1 MNKIIYNPKACSLV
15 YTPVQ
20 RGSTCWFA
28 ALIMTL
34 FFSQYMR
41 VVSSVHA
48 KRLVKKDTWKTP
60 IAEAMLK
67 ILQNYEVNSLNKN
80 IIGKIEPRA
89 FLRALRKYDPVYF
102 NSRPGD
108 ETDAGASYAPMQHK
122 MLSFMEIPHL
132 SVTVPRGST
141 DAKYSAYNFDLPLDE
156 DKWKHAVETSDPKGS
171 FVDTEYPEVIIIH
184 REAGESHLQN
194 MWKTYRPNMY
204 TIFGLSS
211 KEHVETI
218 TYNKNKYVIDS
229 CILPSFVT
237 TNACTMGH
245 VIAGVTCNG
254 GRYVYNGWA
263 AQSSDKAMNVGGKSP
278 VIRDAPCAL
287 MPADWVKDKAMC
299 INTNECVMNIGK
311 KKNEFCF
318 EAFKRSSVVYV
329 RQDIAQKSGYVPR
342 NEQKPLKPLKPM
354 STPIQKTI
362 KNTNENKRKKLEAL
376 KKKIQSRK

>member
-1 MNKIIYNPKACSLV
+1 MNKVKFTPKACSMV

-20 RGSTCWFA
+20 RGSVCWFA
-28 ALIMTL
+28 ALIMTI

-41 VVSSVHA
+41 IVSSVHV
-48 KRLVKKDTWKTP
+48 KRLMKKDTWKTP
-60 IAEAMLK
+60 IADAMLK

-80 IIGKIEPRA
+80 IVGKLEPRA
-89 FLRALRKYDPVYF
+89 FLRALRSYDPVYF

-122 MLSFMEIPHL
+122 MLAFLEVPHL
-132 SVTVPRGST
+132 SLTVPRGHT

-156 DKWKHAVETSDPKGS
+156 DKWEHAVETLDPKGS

-194 MWKTYRPNMY
+194 MWKTYRPNVY
-204 TIFGLSS
+204 TVSGLNT
-211 KEHVETI
+211 KEHAKTI
-218 TYNKNKYVIDS
+218 VYNKNRYVIDS

-263 AQSSDKAMNVGGKSP
+263 AASGDKAMTQSVTRS
-278 VIRDAPCAL
+278 APCAL
-287 MPADWVKDKAMC
+287 MPADWVKEKAMC

-329 RQDIAQKSGYVPR
+329 RQDIAQKAGYV
-342 NEQKPLKPLKPM
+342 QKNTPKPTPKPVQVPV
-354 STPIQKTI
+354 TVQVVK
-362 KNTNENKRKKLEAL
+362 KNTNENKKRKLENL
-376 KKKIQSRK
+376 KKKIQLRK